1 MQRPWAHSPAW
12 ASCCS
17 RHWRQ
22 GEGTAQLNW
31 DGQKQ
36 RGHCQGG
43 CSRRDADRVLRGAG
57 AVTRGSKKDLLA
69 FWFQKRP
76 AGCWLVF
83 WGDWGCGAGGPRS
96 GRPFAVHSGGRGFSE
111 NREAAVG
118 VQVFHVRQ
126 RWGAA
131 IWRAQ
136 TQVLLGRL
144 KCALPGWEEAES
156 RRAADTAAEA
166 SCRSHASG
174 SGARGL
180 DAGSW
185 GAGYGVGRAGRYA
198 GG

>member
-1 MQRPWAHSPAW
+1 MDGAHGPWQQRLAEIGGIKPLAFGQFGQMGPGLEALL
-12 ASCCS
+12 ASV
-17 RHWRQ
+17 
-22 GEGTAQLNW
+22 A
-31 DGQKQ
+31 K
-36 RGHCQGG
+36 RGA
-43 CSRRDADRVLRGAG
+43 DEMADRYLI
-57 AVTRGSKKDLLA
+57 
-69 FWFQKRP
+69 
-76 AGCWLVF
+76 
-83 WGDWGCGAGGPRS
+83 
-96 GRPFAVHSGGRGFSE
+96 E

-174 SGARGL
+174 SGARGF
-180 DAGSW
+180 DADSW
-185 GAGYGVGRAGRYA
+185 GAGAHGGDVGRADRYA